1 MDRPVEVPPEVF
13 EAIRNAVEKMSIN
26 TTLREEDFNQAK
38 LSAEIGDKATRTLRQ
53 IHRIVCQ
60 ATEYGPLPIPS
71 AITRIK
77 ELCET
82 WEEGI

>member
-1 MDRPVEVPPEVF
+1 VT
-13 EAIRNAVEKMSIN
+13 N
-26 TTLREEDFNQAK
+26 TELRDEDLRQAR
-38 LSAEIGDKATRTLRQ
+38 LAAEIGDKATRTLRQ
-53 IHRIVCQ
+53 IHLIVCQ

-82 WEEGI
+82 WEDAGA